1 MPLVRVHVKGP
12 MWQNEPGTDFW
23 MTPGPT
29 AAEAAAATTIEQL
42 VEGGWTA
49 TALDAI
55 EGSAADFMAS
65 ADKGV
70 PNHLKTDTTADL
82 LESPALFGS
91 YEHAWQAMRCAGLNS
106 IPKKLVCEFWGAMSV
121 HTTDEPLRGWG
132 LIEDGGGVATEAD
145 QLAFIS
151 SDSTNFQLAADG
163 GGGALTDAGAADDA
177 DWHLFTIEVAL
188 APDLAYWYID
198 GVLQGS
204 VAVTEDEWP
213 AKFGFHALT
222 TNRPLLG
229 TVHIYYSWSGVGSD
243 LGAVPTAARD

>member
-1 MPLVRVHVKGP
+1 

-23 MTPGPT
+23 LTPGPT
-29 AAEAAAATTIEQL
+29 ASEAASTATIEQL

-49 TALDAI
+49 TSLVDT

-70 PNHLKTDTTADL
+70 PNHFLTNATADL
-82 LESPALFGS
+82 LESPTVFGN

-121 HTTDEPLRGWG
+121 HSADEPRTGWG

-151 SDSTNFQLAADG
+151 SDSSNFQLAANG
-163 GGGALTDAGAADDA
+163 GAGALTDAGLADDA
-177 DWHLFTIEVAL
+177 LWHLFTIEVAL
-188 APDLAYWYID
+188 GPSLCYWYVD
-198 GVLQGS
+198 GALQGS
-204 VAVTEDEWP
+204 IAITEDQWP

-222 TNRPLLG
+222 TNRPFLG

-243 LGAVPTAARD
+243 LGAVPTSAAD